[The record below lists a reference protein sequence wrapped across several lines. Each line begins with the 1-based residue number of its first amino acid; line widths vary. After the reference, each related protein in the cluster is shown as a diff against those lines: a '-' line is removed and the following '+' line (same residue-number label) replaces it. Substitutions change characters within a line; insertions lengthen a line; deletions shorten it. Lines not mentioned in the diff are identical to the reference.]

1 MIKNLLVVV
10 ERLPRLPSISA
21 DPAIVPRVLLLSN
34 LQYEVV
40 QFDYVCVLIVESV
53 DILDGYAKLAL
64 TLFSNWFD
72 VPSIQTMRFLVFGPG
87 LWLQGRNGASA
98 AVLEFGSAPD
108 SVKSALRVSSSA
120 D

>member
-1 MIKNLLVVV
+1 MIKYLLVVV
-10 ERLPRLPSISA
+10 ERLPRLPSVGA
-21 DPAIVPRVLLLSN
+21 DPTIVPRPLLMSN

-40 QFDYVCVLIVESV
+40 QFDYVCVLFVESV
-53 DILDGYAKLAL
+53 EILDGYAKLTL

-72 VPSIQTMRFLVFGPG
+72 VPSIQTMRFLVPFPG

-98 AVLEFGSAPD
+98 ALLEFGSTPG
-108 SVKSALRVSSSA
+108 SVKLALRVSSSA